1 MDSNGYL
8 IEPKVISFLDGF
20 YTDESLKAAVKSVAP
35 ECVAEANV
43 TAKGEQDLYSQQISC
58 HVN

>member
-8 IEPKVISFLDGF
+8 IETKVINFIDGF
-20 YTDESLKAAVKSVAP
+20 YTDDSLKAAAKSVAS

-43 TAKGEQDLYSQQISC
+43 TAKGEQDLYYQ
-58 HVN
+58 